1 MKKSLIALALAF
13 VMTAA
18 LTGCSSRDTNGG
30 TSEVNGGTNGTGTTG
45 TGTSGTAGRTA
56 YNGTYRNRAARDAN
70 DYLAD
75 GMYRA
80 NGDGQVYGPGGDGT
94 WDLTQDARDM
104 VRGAGQ
110 AIDDVG
116 DGIGDAVRDV
126 TGLDDTYSEF

>member
-18 LTGCSSRDTNGG
+18 LAGCSSRDANGG
-30 TSEVNGGTNGTGTTG
+30 SAGTNGTTG

-56 YNGTYRNRAARDAN
+56 YNGTYRNRAVRDA
-70 DYLAD
+70 DGYLSD
-75 GMYRA
+75 GLYQA
-80 NGDGQVYGPGGDGT
+80 NGEGRVYGPGGTET

-104 VRGAGQ
+104 VRGAGR
-110 AIDDVG
+110 AIGDVG